1 MATEKQMRES
11 ILGKLKDLLKKGKK
25 PPKSVEKEINKDPK
39 LKDKWEKLQKSSA
52 QADKDMDDLLK
63 LKGIK

>member
-11 ILGKLKDLLKKGKK
+11 ILGKLKDLIKKGKK
-25 PPKSVEKEINKDPK
+25 PPKDIEKKINKDPE
-39 LKDKWEKLQKSSA
+39 LKDKWEKA
-52 QADKDMDDLLK
+52 QEDAERADKSMDDLLK

>member
-39 LKDKWEKLQKSSA
+39 LKAQWKKAKQSSA
-52 QADKDMDDLLK
+52 QADKDQDELSKLL
-63 LKGIK
+63 GT